1 MTLHLLPNFLGP
13 NQDPKFSLV
22 PILDEVVNTLDGF
35 FVETPK
41 EARVYLKHF
50 QFDILKEKPM
60 VIVDKRTENFEEILE
75 PLKNKENW
83 GVIVDAGLPCLADPG
98 SRLVAAARSQGIKI
112 IAYPGPS
119 SIFLALMLS
128 GLDSQSFVF
137 GGYLPRV
144 IDPSIRKEKRTQVYI
159 ETPYN
164 NMKSFEALLQILNDQ
179 DTLGIA
185 CDLLSPAQE
194 VVVQSVKIWK
204 KRIAFYE
211 FHKRPAIF
219 LIKIYA

>member
-1 MTLHLLPNFLGP
+1 MTLHLLPNLLGP
-13 NQDPKFSLV
+13 TQDPRFSLV
-22 PILDEVVNTLDGF
+22 PILDEVVNQLDGF

-50 QFDILKEKPM
+50 QFDQLKDKPM
-60 VIVDKRTENFEEILE
+60 VIVDKRTENFQEILE

-98 SRLVAAARSQGIKI
+98 SRLVAAARAEGIVVV
-112 IAYPGPS
+112 AYPGPS
-119 SIFLALMLS
+119 SIVLALMLS

-144 IDPSIRKEKRTQVYI
+144 LDISIRKEKRTQVYI

-164 NMKSFEALLQILNDQ
+164 NMKRLEALLQILKDE
-179 DTLGIA
+179 DTLCIA
-185 CDLLSPAQE
+185 CDLLSPTQE
-194 VVVQSVKIWK
+194 VVVQTVRVWK
-204 KRIAFYE
+204 KRISFYN

-219 LIKIYA
+219 LIKTS